1 MVQITK
7 HHMEK
12 FYKQLTFGN
21 SSQRKEFIG
30 EIKMKIKIYNT
41 YHKTTEIVEGETLEE
56 VIKENESS
64 VSITAEWLAEN
75 EVEQAWKDYYKTYDE
90 AFNATYDEIFEQ
102 LKSEF
107 EYKVVNDEWL
117 ELLKEYHLNEYGHYD
132 FLEEHIETIEGI
144 TSDQEYDLSDEQE
157 EKLALE
163 IVEYMKWAAGK

>member
-1 MVQITK
+1 
-7 HHMEK
+7 
-12 FYKQLTFGN
+12 
-21 SSQRKEFIG
+21 
-30 EIKMKIKIYNT
+30 MKIKIYNT

-117 ELLKEYHLNEYGHYD
+117 ELLEEYHLNEYGHDD

-144 TSDQEYDLSDEQE
+144 TSDQEYDLSDEQK
-157 EKLALE
+157 EKLALQ
-163 IVEYMKWAAGK
+163 IVEFMKWAAGK

>member
-1 MVQITK
+1 MKKIEIT
-7 HHMEK
+7 
-12 FYKQLTFGN
+12 
-21 SSQRKEFIG
+21 
-30 EIKMKIKIYNT
+30 NT

-75 EVEQAWKDYYKTYDE
+75 EVESDWADYFKTYDE
-90 AFNATYDEIFEQ
+90 AFNTMYDEIFEQ

-107 EYKVVNDEWL
+107 EYKVVNDEWV
-117 ELLKEYHLNEYGHYD
+117 ELLKEYHLNEYGHDD

>member
-1 MVQITK
+1 
-7 HHMEK
+7 
-12 FYKQLTFGN
+12 
-21 SSQRKEFIG
+21 
-30 EIKMKIKIYNT
+30 MKKIEIYNT

-117 ELLKEYHLNEYGHYD
+117 ELLEEYHLNEYGHYD

-144 TSDQEYDLSDEQE
+144 TSDPEYDLSDEQE

>member
-1 MVQITK
+1 
-7 HHMEK
+7 
-12 FYKQLTFGN
+12 
-21 SSQRKEFIG
+21 
-30 EIKMKIKIYNT
+30 MKIKIYNT

-64 VSITAEWLAEN
+64 VSITAELLAEN

-90 AFNATYDEIFEQ
+90 AFNTMYDEIFEQ

-117 ELLKEYHLNEYGHYD
+117 ELLKEYHLNEYGHDD

-144 TSDQEYDLSDEQE
+144 TSDPEYDLSDEQE

>member
-1 MVQITK
+1 
-7 HHMEK
+7 MEK
-12 FYKQLTFGN
+12 SYKQITFGN

-30 EIKMKIKIYNT
+30 EIKMKKFKIYNT
-41 YHKTTEIVEGETLEE
+41 YHKTTKIVEGETLEE

-90 AFNATYDEIFEQ
+90 AFNATYNEIFEQ

-117 ELLKEYHLNEYGHYD
+117 ELLKEYHLNEYGHDDY
-132 FLEEHIETIEGI
+132 LEEHIETIEGI
-144 TSDQEYDLSDEQE
+144 TSDPEYDLSDEQE

>member
-1 MVQITK
+1 MK
-7 HHMEK
+7 K
-12 FYKQLTFGN
+12 F
-21 SSQRKEFIG
+21 
-30 EIKMKIKIYNT
+30 KIYNT

-64 VSITAEWLAEN
+64 VSITAEWMAEN
-75 EVEQAWKDYYKTYDE
+75 AEYADYFKTYDE
-90 AFNATYDEIFEQ
+90 AFNTMYDEILYDEIFEQ

-107 EYKVVNDEWL
+107 EYKVVNDEWV
-117 ELLKEYHLNEYGHYD
+117 ELLKEYHLNEYGHDD

-144 TSDQEYDLSDEQE
+144 TSDQEYNLSDEQE

>member
-1 MVQITK
+1 MK
-7 HHMEK
+7 K
-12 FYKQLTFGN
+12 F
-21 SSQRKEFIG
+21 
-30 EIKMKIKIYNT
+30 KIYNT

-75 EVEQAWKDYYKTYDE
+75 EVKSDWADYADYFETYDE
-90 AFNATYDEIFEQ
+90 AFNTMYDEIFEQ

-107 EYKVVNDEWL
+107 EYKVVNDEWI
-117 ELLKEYHLNEYGHYD
+117 ELLKEYHLNEYGHDD
-132 FLEEHIETIEGI
+132 FIEEHIETIKGI
-144 TSDQEYDLSDEQE
+144 TSDQEYNLSDEQE

>member
-1 MVQITK
+1 M
-7 HHMEK
+7 
-12 FYKQLTFGN
+12 L
-21 SSQRKEFIG
+21 R
-30 EIKMKIKIYNT
+30 
-41 YHKTTEIVEGETLEE
+41 GETLEE
-56 VIKENESS
+56 VIKEKEFR

-117 ELLKEYHLNEYGHYD
+117 ELLKEYHLNEYGHDD

-144 TSDQEYDLSDEQE
+144 TSDPEYDLSDEQE

>member
-1 MVQITK
+1 MK
-7 HHMEK
+7 K
-12 FYKQLTFGN
+12 F
-21 SSQRKEFIG
+21 
-30 EIKMKIKIYNT
+30 KIYNT

-75 EVEQAWKDYYKTYDE
+75 EVESDWADYFKTYDE
-90 AFNATYDEIFEQ
+90 AFNTMYDEIFEQ

-107 EYKVVNDEWL
+107 EYKVVNDEWVEL
-117 ELLKEYHLNEYGHYD
+117 LDEWVELLKEYHLNEYGHYD
-132 FLEEHIETIEGI
+132 FIEEHIETIEGI
-144 TSDQEYDLSDEQE
+144 TSDPEYDLSDEQE

>member
-1 MVQITK
+1 
-7 HHMEK
+7 
-12 FYKQLTFGN
+12 
-21 SSQRKEFIG
+21 
-30 EIKMKIKIYNT
+30 MKIKIYNT

-117 ELLKEYHLNEYGHYD
+117 ELLEEYHLNEYGHYD

-163 IVEYMKWAAGK
+163 IVEYMKWAAEIVRSKKKN